1 MKDLSDKDEQ
11 PTRKQTK
18 QTTNENVPKK
28 APPVKAPKVPT
39 IKALPVTPSSIE
51 APVANVV
58 AKDPVVLKRLM
69 EKVARNLKPWSWLQH
84 SPPTAATLTVA
95 RNKPP
100 LPPICRVAPRF
111 TFVSSLSQSDEEDK
125 ENKA

>member
-1 MKDLSDKDEQ
+1 MKDSSDKDEQ
-11 PTRKQTK
+11 PTRKWTK

-69 EKVARNLKPWSWLQH
+69 EKVAKLEASELAAT
-84 SPPTAATLTVA
+84 SPPTAATSTVA

-111 TFVSSLSQSDEEDK
+111 TLVSSLSQSDEEDK